1 MEVMEPK
8 PDIWVLRSET
18 NRITKDHSCHL
29 LTLSAIFLLPLSC
42 FYIIYTNFSFQ
53 LLNHFYYHQNQPT
66 NLLNPLFLYL
76 LYSIFVMFFSICGV
90 SSITYSVFHAF
101 YGTQPFNLVSS
112 IKSISTS
119 FFPLLATTIVLKL
132 IFFFIPFLFS
142 LLFFLFILGT
152 QFLGITITSS
162 PYFLG
167 FSTAVLVFLPTLSV
181 MMYLQVRWILVPVV
195 VVLEPCW
202 GLEALRR
209 SASLIKGRKK
219 VALILLLFFGLMEGF
234 VLYSFPLPVLNISLM
249 GSENGIGR
257 RTFDWWHIVLDA
269 IGKYPLL
276 MLYLLF
282 NNTANTVLYILCKGI
297 HDEDKCGNNYVTLP
311 LDDNV

>member
-1 MEVMEPK
+1 MEPK
-8 PDIWVLRSET
+8 PDISVLRSET
-18 NRITKDHSCHL
+18 NRITKDHGWHL

-101 YGTQPFNLVSS
+101 YGTQ
-112 IKSISTS
+112 
-119 FFPLLATTIVLKL
+119 
-132 IFFFIPFLFS
+132 
-142 LLFFLFILGT
+142 
-152 QFLGITITSS
+152 FLGITITSS

-219 VALILLLFFGLMEGF
+219 VALILLLYFGLMEGLL
-234 VLYSFPLPVLNISLM
+234 LYSFPLGVVLYISLM

-257 RTFDWWHIVLDA
+257 TLDWWHIVHDA
-269 IGKYPLL
+269 IGTSPLL
-276 MLYLLF
+276 MIYLLF
-282 NNTANTVLYILCKGI
+282 DTTENTVLYILCKGFL
-297 HDEDKCGNNYVTLP
+297 HDEGQKCGNNYVTLP